1 VNNVSENKENFG
13 VVNFRLWYSTYWV
26 P

>member
-1 VNNVSENKENFG
+1 VSENKENFG